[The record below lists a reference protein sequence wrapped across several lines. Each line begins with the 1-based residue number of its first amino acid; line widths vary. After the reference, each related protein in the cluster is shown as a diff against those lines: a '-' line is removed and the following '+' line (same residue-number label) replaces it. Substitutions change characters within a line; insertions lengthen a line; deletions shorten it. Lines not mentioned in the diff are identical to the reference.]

1 MSRQNLA
8 PKEFPLTL
16 LATSTVESGG
26 SVRKFKRNVQPLLM
40 GESPGFVN
48 LLLCRHVAKLTG
60 TLRSIQTGKRGW
72 GISIS

>member
-8 PKEFPLTL
+8 PKEFPLMLHETG
-16 LATSTVESGG
+16 TVESGG

-48 LLLCRHVAKLTG
+48 LLLCQHVAKLTG